1 MQKIIDAQGA
11 PVCQTGL
18 GALTADV
25 AAPSDGVISGI
36 DCLHLNRLA
45 RTAGAP
51 IDKGAGIK
59 VFKKIGDRVEQG
71 EPLYRIYAFDQSEY
85 DLALGAARLNAGYVI
100 DGDRLPRRGQDS

>member
-1 MQKIIDAQGA
+1 MLA
-11 PVCQTGL
+11 PNH
-18 GALTADV
+18 
-25 AAPSDGVISGI
+25 GVVSGI
-36 DCLHLNRLA
+36 DCLQLNRLA

-85 DLALGAARLNAGYVI
+85 DLAVGATRVNAGYVI
-100 DGDRLPRRGQDS
+100 DGDRLPQGGRKP